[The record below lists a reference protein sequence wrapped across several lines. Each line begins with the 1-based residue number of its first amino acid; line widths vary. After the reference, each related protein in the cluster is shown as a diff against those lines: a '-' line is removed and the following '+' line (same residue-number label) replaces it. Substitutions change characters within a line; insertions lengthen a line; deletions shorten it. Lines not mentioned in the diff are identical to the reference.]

1 MIPMATLQG
10 LVKSRLA
17 QWPAERLILLGLFLL
32 SFLLFLWGITPWIE
46 HRDFL
51 SLSIPKASQDDSLI
65 TSPPASI
72 EQTHLFGLYVQD
84 YAHLPITTLPLSLE
98 GTLINPTNPNLST
111 AIISVNGQNA
121 QSFKVN
127 DPLSVGA
134 KIIAI
139 YNDYCVLDHGGRLEK
154 LIIPR
159 TTLENAP
166 ATSEPGQNSGLQV
179 IS

>member
-1 MIPMATLQG
+1 MSIATLQG
-10 LVKSRLA
+10 LVKSRLT
-17 QWPAERLILLGLFLL
+17 QWPLDRLIVLAIFLL
-32 SFLLFLWGITPWIE
+32 SFLLFLWGTAPWIE

-51 SLSIPKASQDDSLI
+51 SLSIPKTSQNNLLI
-65 TSPPASI
+65 AKSPTSI
-72 EQTHLFGLYVQD
+72 EETHLFGLYVQD

-98 GTLINPTNPNLST
+98 GTLINPTHPNLSS
-111 AIISVNGQNA
+111 AIMSANGQSA
-121 QSFKVN
+121 QLYRVN
-127 DPLSVGA
+127 DQLSVGA

-139 YNDYCVLDHGGRLEK
+139 YDDYCVLDHGGRLEK

-159 TTLENAP
+159 VTLQNAP